1 MRGSYAIELFAEL
14 RRLWT
19 FGAPLFAGGRNVAD
33 MVPADYVSSRVHK
46 ATRRAA
52 IQIWTLSRSFG
63 LMLASAHHSNS
74 AMLCGT

>member
-1 MRGSYAIELFAEL
+1 MDV
-14 RRLWT
+14 RR
-19 FGAPLFAGGRNVAD
+19 ALFAGGRNVAD

-46 ATRRAA
+46 ATPSRRYTDL
-52 IQIWTLSRSFG
+52 TLSRSFG